1 MELDGRYSKKT
12 TEELR
17 RKMTIEELTAGD
29 KTQTPQVYV
38 GVLATP
44 SDLLEAAVD
53 GSAQL
58 VGNLLA

>member
-29 KTQTPQVYV
+29 KTQTPQV
-38 GVLATP
+38 
-44 SDLLEAAVD
+44 
-53 GSAQL
+53 
-58 VGNLLA
+58 